1 MAFSGNF
8 MCTSFKKELL
18 YGVHDFDLANGD
30 TFKIALYDNNAS
42 FTAATTAYTTSNEVS
57 GTGYSA
63 GGGALT
69 NVDPT
74 SSGTTALTDFQDETF
89 STATITARG
98 ALIYNTTP
106 NTTSISVTNPT
117 VVVLDFGGDKTSTAG
132 DFTIVFP
139 TADASNAI
147 IRIA

>member
-42 FTAATTAYTTSNEVS
+42 FTAATTAYTATDEVS

-106 NTTSISVTNPT
+106 NTTSISVTNPS
-117 VVVLDFGGDKTSTAG
+117 VVVLDFGADKTSTAG